1 MSFCFEQTN
10 FHDLTKNLY
19 KKDILDRAH
28 IRVIKMG
35 HT

>member
-19 KKDILDRAH
+19 KKDIDRAH